1 MALLLLVAVV
11 VAYVLFSFRRQIVE
25 LYRLNR
31 RCTAT
36 LEKVPGPSCLPIIGL
51 AHHFKWDNL
60 AFTYQ
65 LEDWARE
72 YMLNNHHFWGLAK
85 RILESNANITKP
97 NQYDII
103 SEWIGTGL
111 LTSTNQKWFHR
122 RKMLTPTFH
131 FNILQGYHD
140 IFARQ
145 GEVLVDLIAKEEGVF
160 DLFPYIKRCAL
171 DIICETAMGTS
182 INAQK
187 GANNEYVRA
196 VERLSAII
204 WDYESAHNLFKVCAN
219 VFLKDNKD
227 MRCKNC

>member
-60 AFTYQ
+60 DIRFQ
-65 LEDWARE
+65 
-72 YMLNNHHFWGLAK
+72 

-204 WDYESAHNLFKVCAN
+204 WDYERSESTHLHLVYCKHVVECPKAGFCLLFYSFYSHPKS
-219 VFLKDNKD
+219 
-227 MRCKNC
+227 